1 MRLWSYIKPLPTHA
15 LSPFFHVLAM
25 SLPLPPS
32 PESLR
37 RGKDSRTPYFTNFLW
52 FGPPKT
58 EEKKSSHMSAS
69 YWLVDFRLSVLIG
82 YQLCPSKLYRA
93 ISVLIGWTAFC
104 GLCGLSLK
112 SRKRWRVS
120 RESSADW
127 AVNVK
132 IAGRGERRKS
142 GLKLRPTVWTEPFP
156 NIQHVLQFSSPPA
169 VSRLFPG
176 RRVGRTAEAF
186 SR

>member
-1 MRLWSYIKPLPTHA
+1 MTIDFIADMRLWSYIKPLPTHA

-37 RGKDSRTPYFTNFLW
+37 RGKDSRTPFFTNFLW
-52 FGPPKT
+52 FSPPKN

-69 YWLVDFRLSVLIG
+69 YWLVDFQLSALIG

-93 ISVLIGWTAFC
+93 ISVLIGWIAFC
-104 GLCGLSLK
+104 GFCRLSLK
-112 SRKRWRVS
+112 SRKRLRVS

-127 AVNVK
+127 TVNVK
-132 IAGRGERRKS
+132 REGRVERRKS
-142 GLKLRPTVWTEPFP
+142 GLKLRPTV
-156 NIQHVLQFSSPPA
+156 
-169 VSRLFPG
+169 
-176 RRVGRTAEAF
+176 
-186 SR
+186 